1 MRNIRTVEL
10 GYHRNLSVYHYT
22 PPSTLSPRLDHLVIG
37 FVNNSTWTDNN
48 ERRYLFYIDSKVA
61 LLLLKELDLNP
72 NHLQA
77 DLIE

>member
-1 MRNIRTVEL
+1 MEL

-22 PPSTLSPRLDHLVIG
+22 PPSQPSPRLDHLVNG

-48 ERRYLFYIDSKVA
+48 ERRFLFYIDSKVA
-61 LLLLKELDLNP
+61 LLLLNELDLNL

-77 DLIE
+77 DLIK